1 MFYIGQN
8 QKNTKIINI
17 CFEDVSGRLL
27 NLRANVNETF
37 FSLFQRYIKRARIN
51 KKKLSFLLDGHK
63 IDPSLYIGQL
73 KIPDLAKIIVYELDS
88 VNKVIGG
95 GGIGMNFTNLSKQNT
110 IDCAFN
116 INAPYYRNVGPGI
129 NICGECKYEKCV
141 AYKNEVIVPLI
152 GIRVFN
158 LIKERGNL
166 KCPACRALIDPKT
179 VAFYLCE
186 YKIKGK
192 YIDNGQIKPFEI
204 FKKAKN
210 KDAAE
215 YYDPTSNGETII
227 IELIIEVIKYL

>member
-1 MFYIGQN
+1 
-8 QKNTKIINI
+8 
-17 CFEDVSGRLL
+17 
-27 NLRANVNETF
+27 
-37 FSLFQRYIKRARIN
+37 
-51 KKKLSFLLDGHK
+51 
-63 IDPSLYIGQL
+63 
-73 KIPDLAKIIVYELDS
+73 
-88 VNKVIGG
+88 
-95 GGIGMNFTNLSKQNT
+95 MNFTNLSKQNT